1 MYLRGYGILVCID
14 NPSPGMVIMGI
25 GCIGFGDVVVDG
37 AMEHPLGAQTEQLVK
52 ACTIPTQI
60 TRVIIIVRFV

>member
-1 MYLRGYGILVCID
+1 
-14 NPSPGMVIMGI
+14 MVIRGI
-25 GCIGFGDVVVDG
+25 GCTGFGSVVVDE
-37 AMEHPLGAQTEQLVK
+37 AMKHPLQAHTAQLVK